1 MLMDAYVFLAVL
13 AAALF
18 HALWNAGLKVRI
30 SPGIAI
36 TLMSVVAGAV
46 ALPLPFVFG
55 LPAPA
60 SWPYLAASLAIH
72 LFYYIT
78 LAEAYRTGDLG
89 QVYPIA
95 RGSAPL
101 MTAIG
106 SVLLLGES
114 LGALGWSGVVVLTSG
129 VALLSMRGGTLNVFD
144 GRSIGFAFATAATI
158 AAYTLVDGVGGRLSG
173 NVHAYAVMLFILD
186 GLMMIVY
193 GLVRQ
198 RSEIASAFAAG
209 WSLVIGGGVL
219 SLASYWIAI
228 WAMSVAPIALVAAV
242 RETSVLFAALLGVFL
257 LKEPVM
263 PVRMAAAALVLT
275 GLVLIR
281 LH

>member
-106 SVLLLGES
+106 SALLLGES

>member
-1 MLMDAYVFLAVL
+1 MDAFVFFAVL

-106 SVLLLGES
+106 SALLLGES

>member
-1 MLMDAYVFLAVL
+1 MDAYVFFAVL
-13 AAALF
+13 MAALF

-36 TLMSVVAGAV
+36 TLMSVVAGVVAV
-46 ALPLPFVFG
+46 PLPFIFG

-72 LFYYIT
+72 LFYYIA

-101 MTAIG
+101 MTAVG
-106 SVLLLGES
+106 SALLLGEA
-114 LGALGWSGVVVLTSG
+114 LGWLGWSGVVVLTSG
-129 VALLSMRGGTLNVFD
+129 VALLSLRGGHALRAVD

-173 NVHAYAVMLFILD
+173 NAHAYAVMLFVLD
-186 GLMMIVY
+186 GLMMAVY

-198 RSEIASAFAAG
+198 RSEIVSAFSAG
-209 WSLVIGGGVL
+209 WMLIIGGGVL
-219 SLASYWIAI
+219 SLVSYWIAI

-242 RETSVLFAALLGVFL
+242 RETSVLFAALLGVLL
-257 LKEPVM
+257 LKEPM
-263 PVRMAAAALVLT
+263 IPVRIAAAALVLT

>member
-1 MLMDAYVFLAVL
+1 
-13 AAALF
+13 
-18 HALWNAGLKVRI
+18 
-30 SPGIAI
+30 
-36 TLMSVVAGAV
+36 
-46 ALPLPFVFG
+46 
-55 LPAPA
+55 
-60 SWPYLAASLAIH
+60 
-72 LFYYIT
+72 
-78 LAEAYRTGDLG
+78 
-89 QVYPIA
+89 
-95 RGSAPL
+95 
-101 MTAIG
+101 
-106 SVLLLGES
+106 
-114 LGALGWSGVVVLTSG
+114 
-129 VALLSMRGGTLNVFD
+129 
-144 GRSIGFAFATAATI
+144 
-158 AAYTLVDGVGGRLSG
+158 
-173 NVHAYAVMLFILD
+173 MLFILD

-198 RSEIASAFAAG
+198 RSEIASAFTAG

-263 PVRMAAAALVLT
+263 PVRIAAAALVLT

>member
-1 MLMDAYVFLAVL
+1 MDAFVFFAVL
-13 AAALF
+13 TAALF

-55 LPAPA
+55 LPAPV
-60 SWPYLAASLAIH
+60 SWPYLAASLGIH
-72 LFYYIT
+72 LFYYIA

-106 SVLLLGES
+106 SALLLGES
-114 LGALGWSGVVVLTSG
+114 LGALGWGGVVVLTSG
-129 VALLSMRGGTLNVFD
+129 VALLSIRGGHALRAFD
-144 GRSIGFAFATAATI
+144 GRSIGFAFATAVTI

-173 NVHAYAVMLFILD
+173 SAHAYAVMLFILD
-186 GLMMIVY
+186 GLMMVVY

-198 RSEIASAFAAG
+198 RSEIVSAFSAG
-209 WSLVIGGGVL
+209 WTLIVGGGVL
-219 SLASYWIAI
+219 SLVSYWIAI

-263 PVRMAAAALVLT
+263 PVRIVAAGLVLT

>member
-1 MLMDAYVFLAVL
+1 MDAHVFFATL

-18 HALWNAGLKVRI
+18 HAAWNAGLKVRI
-30 SPGIAI
+30 SPAVAI
-36 TLMSVVAGAV
+36 TLMSIVAGVAAIPAVVA
-46 ALPLPFVFG
+46 LG
-55 LPAPA
+55 LPAAA
-60 SWPYLAASLAIH
+60 SWPYLAASLALH
-72 LFYYIT
+72 LVYYVT

-106 SVLLLGES
+106 SAALLGEYLGSTGWAGVCVLMSGVLLLSVRGS
-114 LGALGWSGVVVLTSG
+114 RALAG
-129 VALLSMRGGTLNVFD
+129 FD
-144 GRSIGFAFATAATI
+144 GRAVGFALATAATI
-158 AAYTLVDGVGGRLSG
+158 AGYTLVDGVGGRSSG
-173 NVHAYAVMLFILD
+173 SAHAYAATLFVLD
-186 GLMMIVY
+186 GAMMLVY
-193 GLVRQ
+193 GLIRQ
-198 RSEIASAFAAG
+198 RREMVSG
-209 WSLVIGGGVL
+209 MRTGTSLVLVGGVL

-242 RETSVLFAALLGVFL
+242 RETSVLFAALLAVVL

-263 PVRMAAAALVLT
+263 ASRLIAAVLVLS

>member
-1 MLMDAYVFLAVL
+1 MDAHVFFAVL

-18 HALWNAGLKVRI
+18 HASWNAGLKVRI
-30 SPGIAI
+30 NPAIAI
-36 TLMSVVAGAV
+36 TLMSVVAGLV
-46 ALPLPFVFG
+46 ALPLWPLFG
-55 LPAPA
+55 MPAAA

-72 LFYYIT
+72 LFYYIW

-101 MTAIG
+101 MTAVG
-106 SVLLLGES
+106 TSLLLGES
-114 LGALGWSGVVVLTSG
+114 LGSIGWAGVLLLTSG
-129 VALLSMRGGTLNVFD
+129 VVLLSLRGGRALSAFD

-158 AAYTLVDGVGGRLSG
+158 TAYTLVDGVGARLSG
-173 NVHAYAVMLFILD
+173 NAHAYAVALFVLD
-186 GLMMIVY
+186 GIMMLVY
-193 GLVRQ
+193 GLARQ
-198 RSEIASAFAAG
+198 RTEMTGALKSGWLLIAAG
-209 WSLVIGGGVL
+209 GAF

-242 RETSVLFAALLGVFL
+242 RETSVLFAAALGVFL
-257 LKEPVM
+257 LKEPVV
-263 PVRMAAAALVLT
+263 PARIVAAALVLG